1 MRFTTGFVAAATL
14 AAQAWASDC
23 PGYNVVSAND
33 NGHTLTASLHLSG
46 KNCDVY
52 GTDLPKLKLQV
63 EYQTKSRLHVK
74 IYDEAEDVF
83 QIPEDLLGAPKAD
96 GSANEATFDLKF
108 TYNPSPFS
116 FKVTR
121 RSSGEV
127 LFDTTGHNLIFES
140 QYLYLRTALPDDPN
154 IYGLGESADPFRH
167 STGYSHAIWN
177 SGQPFMPPGTNLY
190 GAYPLYYDHRG
201 SKGTHAVFLRNI
213 NAMRINIDKDTNGT
227 YLEYNT
233 VGGVIDLYFL
243 SGPSPK
249 DLSLQF
255 ADVVGK
261 PALMPYWGFGFHQCK
276 YGYKSIDETAEVVAN
291 YSKANIPLETMWN
304 DIDYMDG
311 RAIFSLDPKN
321 FPLDKVRA
329 LVDQLHKD
337 NQHYMMMVD
346 PAVARRDYKPYNDGV
361 KMDALVKEA
370 NGSVWTGVV
379 WAGPSGFP
387 DWFAP
392 NVQEFWNAQFDSFF
406 NKDTGVDID
415 GLWIDMNE
423 PANFCDLPCNP
434 KLAAADAAGAAKDAS
449 TSGPARRGETAHKK
463 HMGLPGR
470 DLLTPKYDIKPYFN
484 GLSGQSMPTFLQHA
498 NGLMEYDVHN
508 LFGSMMGR
516 VSRQTLL
523 HRRPGR
529 RPLIITRSALIGDG
543 ARTGHW
549 FGDNRSNDDDY
560 RLQIIQMIQHVAMY
574 QMPMV
579 GSDVCGFNYAT
590 NPILCQRWATLGA
603 WNPFYRN
610 HADISA
616 PHQEFYLWPEV
627 AAAARKAIDLRYRL
641 LDYMY
646 TNLHTQHQTG
656 FPMLSPLVWQY
667 PHDANT
673 AAIDLQFFFGEAF
686 MVSPVTTPN
695 DTSVTFYMPDDLFYD
710 FYTGLQVQGGGKQ
723 VTRDNIA
730 YDEIPVHVRGGS
742 IVPMRAK
749 GAYTTTE
756 LRKNDFEIL
765 IAPDKDGKASGTLYL
780 DDGDSVEPT
789 QTSTIQFTYE
799 NGKLSSSGAF
809 AYHPGVNVQSVTLLG
824 APKSGCHAYNATTQ
838 ALAHTGVNLSLT
850 ESFNFDVKGHC

>member
-1 MRFTTGFVAAATL
+1 MRFVTGLIVAAGLFAQGW
-14 AAQAWASDC
+14 AADC
-23 PGYNVVSAND
+23 PGYHVVAAED
-33 NGHTLTASLHLSG
+33 NGNTLTAQLRLSG

-52 GTDLPKLKLQV
+52 GEDLPKLKLQV

-74 IYDEAEDVF
+74 VYDEAEDVF
-83 QIPEDLLGAPKAD
+83 QIPEDLLSAPKAD
-96 GSANEATFDLKF
+96 GSANEATSDLKF
-108 TYNPSPFS
+108 TYNASPFS

-121 RSSGEV
+121 KSSGEV
-127 LFDTTGHNLIFES
+127 LFDSTGHSLVFES

-177 SGQPFMPPGTNLY
+177 SGQPFMPPNTNLY

-201 SKGTHAVFLRNI
+201 SRGTHAVFLRNI
-213 NAMRINIDKDTNGT
+213 NAMRINIDKDANGS

-233 VGGVIDLYFL
+233 VGGVFDFYFL
-243 SGPSPK
+243 AGPSPK

-311 RAIFSLDPKN
+311 RAIFSLDPVN
-321 FPLDKVRA
+321 YPLDKVRA
-329 LVDQLHKD
+329 LVDKLHAN

-361 KMDALVKEA
+361 KMDTLMKES

-392 NVQEFWNAQFDSFF
+392 NVQDFWNAQFESFF

-423 PANFCDLPCNP
+423 PANFCDIPCNP
-434 KLAAADAAGAAKDAS
+434 QAAAARGVSESTPSPELIRRKEAK
-449 TSGPARRGETAHKK
+449 GK

-470 DLLTPKYDIKPYFN
+470 DLLTPKYDIKPFFN
-484 GLSGQSMPTFLQHA
+484 GLSGQSMPTYLQHA
-498 NGLMEYDVHN
+498 NGLVEYDVHN

-523 HRRPGR
+523 QRRPGR
-529 RPLIITRSALIGDG
+529 RPLIITRSSLIGDG
-543 ARTGHW
+543 SRTGHW

-560 RLQIIQMIQHVAMY
+560 RLQILQMIQHVAMY
-574 QMPMV
+574 QTPMV

-667 PHDANT
+667 PHDPAT

-710 FYTGLQVQGGGKQ
+710 FDTGLQVQGGGKQ
-723 VTRDNIA
+723 VTRENIA

-742 IVPMRAK
+742 IIPMRVK

-756 LRKNDFEIL
+756 LRKNGFELL
-765 IAPDKDGKASGTLYL
+765 IAPDKDGKASGRLYL
-780 DDGDSVEPT
+780 DDGDSVAPT
-789 QTSTIQFTYE
+789 VTSAIEFAYE
-799 NGKLSSSGAF
+799 NGTLTSSGSF
-809 AYHPGVNVQSVTLLG
+809 GYSPGVKVQLVTLWD
-824 APKSGCHAYNATTQ
+824 APMLDCHAYNATSKS
-838 ALAHTGVNLSLT
+838 LAKAADLSLT
-850 ESFNFDVKGHC
+850 ETFTFDVTSHCES